1 MGNTIYS
8 FPDSEVYS
16 RLQELDSLKRLDE
29 NSLGYYYLVIMS
41 ATSVEKG
48 VETLTKLHQYAC
60 KEGLCGRG
68 YSGEPIAYRSMLH
81 DIRQTTKKAG
91 VTKSPRELLKDILGE
106 YAKTYPRIRK

>member
-8 FPDSEVYS
+8 FPDSEIYT
-16 RLQELDSLKRLDE
+16 RIKGLDSLNGIDE

-41 ATSVEKG
+41 ATSVENG

-60 KEGLCGRG
+60 DNGLCGRG
-68 YSGEPIAYRSMLH
+68 YSGEPITYRSMLH

-91 VTKSPRELLKDILGE
+91 VSKSPREYLKDILGE
-106 YAKTYPRIRK
+106 YAKKYPRATK